1 MKHHSPRVPSIF
13 DVGICPDTGQPLS
26 ESRQPPRLATFVQ
39 GPSAADNLPF
49 DFGKYSGKTAYEIAD
64 IDPQYLVWLH
74 TNVPARAGYVP
85 GDLLNQILGRA

>member
-1 MKHHSPRVPSIF
+1 MKPSAF
-13 DVGICPDTGQPLS
+13 DEGICPVTGQRLA
-26 ESRQPPRLATFVQ
+26 ESKQPPRLATPVR

-74 TNVPARAGYVP
+74 ANVPSRAGYIP
-85 GDLLNQILGRA
+85 SDLLDKLLGRA